1 MASVRQ
7 KASSEHWFACFKIPT
22 GRVDAKG
29 RAVFR
34 RVQRSTGTTDK
45 TRAEQLAISY
55 ERAAVLASEKRWVE
69 QSARNFLAEIN
80 AIAGLRVAE
89 VEPVDAFFARWLKAK
104 RRGVAPKTWKN
115 VDGIVATFLEWLGP
129 RKLAPLLDVSPRVMT
144 DYRDAQ
150 LDAGKAGTTVNKD
163 LAILGQ
169 AFDEA
174 VATGVMEKNPA
185 RGLRV
190 KGADKKAQKRRAFTF
205 DQFRELVRRT
215 APGELSR
222 RGNEVHADWQTFVL
236 CTGYTGGRQQET
248 AQLPW
253 HHVDFG
259 RKLVGL
265 VRTKNGDVHWVPMH
279 GALETHLRERWVAAG
294 QPTNGPVMPHIAR
307 LPERKVSRYFR
318 ETILPRVGISQP
330 YEKPSDEKGVGRKLA
345 EYSVHSLRHSL
356 STWLNAAGVSEMMRM
371 RIVGHEDEDVSR
383 GYTHTELE
391 QAAAELA
398 KVPSAVAV

>member
-1 MASVRQ
+1 MASVRL

-29 RAVFR
+29 RAMFR

-45 TRAEQLAISY
+45 TRALQLAISY
-55 ERAAVLASEKRWVE
+55 ERAAELAAERRWVE

-89 VEPVDAFFARWLKAK
+89 VEIVDAFFARWLEVRK
-104 RRGVAPKTWKN
+104 RGVSAKSLKN
-115 VDGIVATFLEWLGP
+115 EKGIITTFLDWLAER
-129 RKLAPLLDVSPRVMT
+129 RKGPLLDITPRVMS

-150 LDAGKAGTTVNKD
+150 LAAGKSGTTVNKD
-163 LAILGQ
+163 LSILGQ

-174 VATGVMEKNPA
+174 VATNVMEKNPA

-222 RGNEVHADWQTFVL
+222 RGNEVNTDWQTFIL

-253 HHVDFG
+253 EHVNFD

-265 VRTKNGDVHWVPMH
+265 VRSKNGDVHWVPLH
-279 GALETHLRERWVAAG
+279 SALEVHLRERWVAAG
-294 QPTNGPVMPHIAR
+294 QPTHGPVMPHIAR
-307 LPERKVSRYFR
+307 MPERKVSRYFR

-330 YEKPSDEKGVGRKLA
+330 YEKPTDAKGVGRKLA
-345 EYSVHSLRHSL
+345 EYSIHSLRHSL

-383 GYTHTELE
+383 GYTHTELA